1 MKTNVFVI
9 GGLLLQLAGSLS
21 AEPREFTSTDGA
33 KILAEVE
40 FVSDGKVSLQRND
53 GRSFTVPVTRFSPE
67 DQLYIQKWKE
77 ENKGKVPPHL
87 KDKKPRINMRV
98 STGARSS
105 KDDDKESG
113 FVNEQKKKVA
123 LKAVVVNEDAVYPID
138 TVNVA
143 FMIWGRSP
151 ETRKNVVVHR
161 QDFQNEKLPLN
172 ITREFQGESLE
183 IWFDD
188 IGAMYGHQ
196 YKGYFIYIADQ
207 SGKILAEKTIP
218 SSANKYM
225 DAIKELKAGDAFD
238 SKYVKTGKESVSKT
252 VRKG

>member
-1 MKTNVFVI
+1 MKIFGFVI
-9 GGLLLQLAGSLS
+9 GSLLLQLVGTLFA
-21 AEPREFTSTDGA
+21 APREFTSTDGA
-33 KILAEVE
+33 TILAEVQ
-40 FVSDGKVSLQRND
+40 FVADGKVSLQRSD

-67 DQLYIQKWKE
+67 DQLYIQKWQE

-105 KDDDKESG
+105 KEDDKESG

-138 TVNVA
+138 TVNVT

-151 ETRKNVVVHR
+151 ETRENVVVHR
-161 QDFQNEKLPLN
+161 QDFPNEKLPLN

-188 IGAMYGHQ
+188 IGAMYGHE
-196 YKGYFIYIADQ
+196 YKGYFIYIADP
-207 SGKILAEKTIP
+207 SGKILAEKNIP

-225 DAIKELKAGDAFD
+225 DAVKELKAGDVFNN
-238 SKYVKTGKESVSKT
+238 KYEKKGQESVSRT